1 MTLITVL
8 FDESRAGLG
17 SRNSKIGMRSH
28 QQKTLDSKKHSFL
41 DGPVPGDSAGDYL
54 LWDGLPKEQ
63 D

>member
-41 DGPVPGDSAGDYL
+41 DGPVPGDYL